1 MRNFYEN
8 CIQCIDCNLP
18 FLPENIHEEI
28 CPECHKINA
37 EGDRAREEEAGASQG
52 KTD

>member
-1 MRNFYEN
+1 MINYYEN

-18 FLPENIHEEI
+18 FLPKNIHEEI
-28 CPECHKINA
+28 CPECQKINY
-37 EGDRAREEEAGASQG
+37 ERDQAREEEERADSG